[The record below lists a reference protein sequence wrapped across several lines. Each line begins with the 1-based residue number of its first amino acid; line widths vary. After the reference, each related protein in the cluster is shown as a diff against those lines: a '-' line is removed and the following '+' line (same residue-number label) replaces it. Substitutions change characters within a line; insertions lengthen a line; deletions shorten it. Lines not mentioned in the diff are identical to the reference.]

1 MKQQIGTQNGTEI
14 FTIPHCILDFDVLA
28 VNLCTHTDSQAAD
41 VQAFDETELVPKS
54 IYRPKQK

>member
-1 MKQQIGTQNGTEI
+1 MKQQIGTRNGTQI
-14 FTIPHCILDFDVLA
+14 FTIPHYVRDFDVLA
-28 VNLCTHTDSQAAD
+28 VDLYAHTDSQAAD